1 MKKLYRR
8 FTAFISAAIMLAAM
22 CTSAYADSLKK
33 SDGVMYRHSDDGV
46 NKGAYTG
53 WAKSSKGRYYY
64 KNGVKVTG
72 TALIKGKRYKFGEN
86 GVLIGEYTGF
96 VKNSKGK
103 RYYKNGVLAKNLLFR
118 LKEGGTI
125 YSADSS
131 GYLTVIKDEDINPG
145 QSVHFIGKND
155 GLLTDLQKDLWYGDW
170 LYYLFIATEIFI
182 YGEDGK
188 CYGTGD
194 LPDVV
199 SKDGYK
205 LGNNLF
211 VNEEITALI
220 KDGELLGR
228 LNYAVG
234 RAQAEF
240 DVTVYEFDGGY
251 LYAGGPEDG
260 LVLISSKPYCYVDG
274 VPIYLY
280 TYAFKYTNPWFS

>member
-33 SDGVMYRHSDDGV
+33 SDGIMYRYSDDGV

-64 KNGVKVTG
+64 KNGVKVTS
-72 TALIKGKRYKFGEN
+72 TALINGKRYKFGEN

-103 RYYKNGVLAKNLLFR
+103 RYYKNGVLAKDLLFI
-118 LKEGGTI
+118 LKEGGEI
-125 YSADSS
+125 YKADSS

-145 QSVHFIGKND
+145 QSVHLIDKIKDNEKN
-155 GLLTDLQKDLWYGDW
+155 LWYDDW
-170 LYYLFIATEIFI
+170 MYYLFISTETFI

-188 CYGTGD
+188 CYGIGD

-205 LGNNLF
+205 LGNNLL
-211 VNEEITALI
+211 VNEEVTALI
-220 KDGELLGR
+220 KDGEFLGR

-234 RAQAEF
+234 RPHAEL
-240 DVTVYEFDGGY
+240 DVTVYDFDGGY
-251 LYAGGPEDG
+251 LYAGDPDDG